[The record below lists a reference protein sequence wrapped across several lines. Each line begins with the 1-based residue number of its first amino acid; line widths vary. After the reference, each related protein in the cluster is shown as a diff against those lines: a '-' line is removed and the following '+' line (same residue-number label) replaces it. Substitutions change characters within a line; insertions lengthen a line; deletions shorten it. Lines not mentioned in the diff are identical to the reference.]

1 MDRKDIEEKI
11 IILKDS
17 ANRKDIP
24 LLLQLIKEYL
34 ENDRLAHDIGLI
46 IEIAVIFEC
55 LNNFSESKKYF
66 LKALSINPKDEYA
79 IKGLLKSL
87 LYLQEYE
94 QMDSHIEYL
103 LQNYIVHKQYILQLI
118 KQIIEKMY
126 QYEEI
131 DDKTNISRVIKLLEY
146 MQKRLSDEKVKN
158 ILINE
163 IEIMQNKKILNSKPR
178 TLALLVTSRC
188 NIKCKMCSI
197 PEQDWTFPSEKNSE
211 ILKLMPYLEEII
223 WHGGEPLLYPH
234 IYDLITEASKY
245 DIQQTISTNALLLDE
260 VNIKKLLATNIEL
273 NVSIHGLD
281 KSTYES
287 IHVNGNFDKLISK
300 LLLIKKI
307 MLESKSNIK
316 YGLKF
321 LVMKSNYKQM
331 LNIYEFVKQY
341 GFNHVHINILDEFT
355 IGDENILYYSRDSNI
370 LEDIITMSNKLRIDL
385 SQINVFYEAW
395 LPETNNKI
403 SKNDECNDKKI
414 KNEKVN
420 KIKIGCYIPWKKI
433 HIDMNGNVR
442 NDCFC
447 NNIVIGNINTD
458 TIENI
463 WNAKTVVDVRNNIIN
478 SSFDKACSDGCKN
491 GRVSA
496 KYLKAIY

>member
-11 IILKDS
+11 IILKDC

-34 ENDRLAHDIGLI
+34 NDDRLAQDIGLI

-66 LKALSINPKDEYA
+66 LKALSINSKDEYA
-79 IKGLLKSL
+79 IKGLTKSL
-87 LYLQEYE
+87 IYLQEYE
-94 QMDSHIEYL
+94 QVNKYIEYL
-103 LQNYIVHKQYILQLI
+103 LQNYLVHKQYILQLI
-118 KQIIEKMY
+118 KQIIEKIY
-126 QYEEI
+126 QYEET
-131 DDKTNISRVIKLLEY
+131 DDKINIGRVIKLLEY
-146 MQKRLSDEKVKN
+146 MQEKISDEKVKN

-163 IEIMQNKKILNSKPR
+163 IEIMQNKRILNSKPR
-178 TLALLVTSRC
+178 TLALLVTSKC
-188 NIKCKMCSI
+188 NIRCKMCSI
-197 PEQDWTFPSEKNSE
+197 PKEHWTFPSEKNSE

-245 DIQQTISTNALLLDE
+245 DIKQTISTNALLLDE
-260 VNIKKLLATNIEL
+260 VNIRKLLATNIEL
-273 NVSIHGLD
+273 NISIHGLD
-281 KSTYES
+281 KSIYES
-287 IHVNGNFDKLISK
+287 IHINGNFDKLISN

-307 MLESKSNIK
+307 MLESKSNIR

-321 LVMKSNYKQM
+321 LVMKSNYKQIE
-331 LNIYEFVKQY
+331 NIYEFVKQY

-355 IGDENILYYSRDSNI
+355 VSDENILYYGKDSNI
-370 LEDIITMSNKLRIDL
+370 LEDIIAMSNKLKTDFN
-385 SQINVFYEAW
+385 SINVFYEAW
-395 LPETNNKI
+395 LPEINNKI
-403 SKNDECNDKKI
+403 LNNDDCNDKKI
-414 KNEKVN
+414 NSKKIN

-447 NNIVIGNINTD
+447 NNIVIGNINRD

-478 SSFDKACSDGCKN
+478 NSFDNACSDGCKN
-491 GRVSA
+491 GRVPVN
-496 KYLKAIY
+496 YLKAIY